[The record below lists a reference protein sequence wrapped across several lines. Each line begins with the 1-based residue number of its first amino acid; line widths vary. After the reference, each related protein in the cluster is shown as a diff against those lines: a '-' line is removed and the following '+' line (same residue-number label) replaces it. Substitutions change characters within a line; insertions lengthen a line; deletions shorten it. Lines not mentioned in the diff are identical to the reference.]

1 MPRKRIVS
9 RTVEG
14 TLVNFIAFNKVDNA
28 TYTDSMHLY
37 GKYTSA
43 SKALKALK
51 SVFDDT
57 DRVALYITSSEP
69 FYKRFGM
76 DESKFL
82 DMAEELPLLPS
93 STTEEEI

>member
-14 TLVNFIAFNKVDNA
+14 TLVNFIALNKVTNE
-28 TYTDSMHLY
+28 TYTDTMHLY
-37 GKYTSA
+37 GKFSSM
-43 SKALKALK
+43 SKALRELK
-51 SVFDDT
+51 KIFDDN
-57 DRVALYITSSEP
+57 DRVALYIVSAEP

-93 STTEEEI
+93 STTEEEN